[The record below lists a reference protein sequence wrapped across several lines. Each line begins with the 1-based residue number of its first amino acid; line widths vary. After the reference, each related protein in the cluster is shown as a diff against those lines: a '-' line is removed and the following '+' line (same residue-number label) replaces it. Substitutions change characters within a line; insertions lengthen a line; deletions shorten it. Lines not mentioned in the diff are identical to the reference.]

1 MRAIPN
7 KVVIGDEDAPILTFY
22 NDSIKNVTEET
33 AVSLIGDELFI
44 DQFVPVVSYNLL
56 IQYILTPA
64 DQENYNGLISADG
77 YVLCSR
83 YNYDIRNIPYG
94 TPVRFYVDGKI
105 NGLFYCNTVDRQ
117 GKNLFKINC
126 MSAVGLMNRQRSRGG
141 VYTGQ
146 RFDSVL
152 A

>member
-56 IQYILTPA
+56 TQQIRKITTGLYLRTATSSAVDIITTFETSPTGRRSGSTLTVRST
-64 DQENYNGLISADG
+64 DCSTVTQSTGRG
-77 YVLCSR
+77 RTCSR
-83 YNYDIRNIPYG
+83 S
-94 TPVRFYVDGKI
+94 
-105 NGLFYCNTVDRQ
+105 TVCP
-117 GKNLFKINC
+117 L
-126 MSAVGLMNRQRSRGG
+126 
-141 VYTGQ
+141 
-146 RFDSVL
+146 L

>member
-64 DQENYNGLISADG
+64 DQENYSGLISADTSSAVDIITTFETSPTERRSG
-77 YVLCSR
+77 STLTVRSTDCSTATQSTDRGRTCSR
-83 YNYDIRNIPYG
+83 S
-94 TPVRFYVDGKI
+94 
-105 NGLFYCNTVDRQ
+105 TV
-117 GKNLFKINC
+117 C
-126 MSAVGLMNRQRSRGG
+126 PPSA
-141 VYTGQ
+141 
-146 RFDSVL
+146 
-152 A
+152 